1 MNANVMSKGL
11 IAIFREALI
20 TLFHFSDAERI
31 SLADSNKISV
41 MLASNPPSGKPI
53 SEVSEIALAVA
64 LDEIALAVV
73 LDITVVSIFLLPAY
87 KLIIV

>member
-31 SLADSNKISV
+31 SLAESNKISV

-53 SEVSEIALAVA
+53 SEVSEMALAVA
-64 LDEIALAVV
+64 LDITVV
-73 LDITVVSIFLLPAY
+73 LEITVVSIF
-87 KLIIV
+87 